1 MRLQRSQ
8 VTWSQLQVGIFALI
22 CGVILLWLILFAGN
36 GLKAVQN
43 RFAVQTVIDSASG
56 LKSGD
61 VVRLAGIEGWNGQ
74 GSRIRSPR
82 WCGKSPNTAESKST
96 SRATSQER
104 FNRSG

>member
-61 VVRLAGIEGWNGQ
+61 VG
-74 GSRIRSPR
+74 P
-82 WCGKSPNTAESKST
+82 
-96 SRATSQER
+96 
-104 FNRSG
+104 FSGN